1 MHRWS
6 QLFIPTLREAP
17 ADAEVASHKFL
28 VRAGYVRQLASG
40 IYSYLFLGQR
50 SFNKITGIVRE
61 EMDKIGQE
69 FYLPALHPR
78 ELWESSGRWSVMGDN
93 LFRLKDRKGSE
104 LCLAMT
110 HEENMTE
117 IARKE
122 LRSYKQLPQIW
133 YQIQSK
139 FRDEPRPKSGLLRVR
154 QFMMK
159 DSYSFDI
166 DAGALDVSYQKHRE
180 TYHRIFD
187 RCGLNY
193 LVIEAHSGA
202 MGGSQSEEFMVYTPA
217 GEDQVVSC
225 ANCKYAANLEKA
237 TSKLEPVKDL
247 APEGDGKPL
256 EVHTPGLKTIEEVGR
271 FLGVSPKNKIKT
283 LALMIDSGGEA
294 PVRSTGE
301 DARAPKGNLSS
312 RPVVVLMRG
321 DHQLNEAKLSTAVGK
336 ETRPM
341 QEEEIRQ
348 LFHSPA
354 GFLGPLE
361 ITWAKDLKS
370 AGPILLV
377 DKALE
382 GRNNLIAG
390 ANKED
395 YHVKNITPG
404 KDFQPTAYADLR
416 AVASGEP
423 CPNCG
428 SQLRMHTAVE
438 IGHIFKLGYKYA
450 ESMGARVLDKN
461 GKEVT
466 PIMGSYGIGIERILT
481 AAIEQSN
488 DENGFWLPTQIAPFE
503 IIVTPTNVS
512 DPKLKATAEDIAA
525 LLESEG
531 YDVLLDDRDERPGVK
546 FKDAD
551 LVGIPFRINVGKKVT
566 DGTVEVVQRSTRQSH
581 DVSIAAI
588 TQYFQ
593 QFLGNARQSKH

>member
-28 VRAGYVRQLASG
+28 VRSGYIRQLAAG

-50 SFNKITGIVRE
+50 SFNKIIGIVRE
-61 EMDKIGQE
+61 EMDRIGQE

-78 ELWESSGRWSVMGDN
+78 ELWEASGRWSVMGDN
-93 LFRLKDRKGSE
+93 LFRLKDRKGAD
-104 LCLAMT
+104 LCLGMT
-110 HEENMTE
+110 EEEVMTE

-139 FRDEPRPKSGLLRVR
+139 FRDEPRPKAGLLRVR
-154 QFMMK
+154 QFLMK

-166 DAGALDVSYQKHRE
+166 DPAGLDVSYQKHRDA
-180 TYHRIFD
+180 YCRIFD
-187 RCGLNY
+187 RCGLKY
-193 LVIEAHSGA
+193 LVIDAHSGA
-202 MGGSQSEEFMVYTPA
+202 MGGTQSEEFMVYTPA

-225 ANCKYAANLEKA
+225 AKCGYAANLEKA
-237 TSKLEPVKDL
+237 TSRLEPVADL
-247 APEGDGKPL
+247 APEGNGEPL
-256 EVHTPGLKTIEEVGR
+256 EVHTPGMKTIEDVAR

-283 LALMIDSGGEA
+283 LALMIDSKEERAGEG
-294 PVRSTGE
+294 T
-301 DARAPKGNLSS
+301 RAHTSQPGS
-312 RPVVVLMRG
+312 RAVVVLMRG
-321 DHQLNEAKLSTAVGK
+321 DHQLNEAKLSTALAGK

-341 QEEEIRQ
+341 QEDEILR
-348 LFHSPA
+348 LFKSPA
-354 GFLGPLE
+354 GFLGPLG
-361 ITWAKDLKS
+361 IDWAKSLDETSK
-370 AGPILLV
+370 AVLLV

-382 GRNNLIAG
+382 GRTNVIAG

-404 KDFQPTAYADLR
+404 KNFQPTAYADLR
-416 AVASGEP
+416 AVSSGDS

-428 SQLRMHTAVE
+428 SPLKMDTAVE
-438 IGHIFKLGYKYA
+438 IGHIFKLGYKYSQ
-450 ESMGARVLDKN
+450 SMGARVLDKN

-488 DENGFWLPTQIAPFE
+488 DENGFWLSRQIAPFDVV
-503 IIVTPTNVS
+503 VTPTNVS
-512 DPKLKATAEDIAA
+512 DQKLKSTAEDIAA
-525 LLESEG
+525 RLDSAG

-551 LVGIPFRINVGKKVT
+551 LVGIPFRVNVGKKVT
-566 DGTVEVVQRSTRQSH
+566 EDTVEVVRRSTRESA
-581 DVSIAAI
+581 DVSIGAI
-588 TQYFQ
+588 AEYINQMLGPAQ
-593 QFLGNARQSKH
+593 QQK

>member
-28 VRAGYVRQLASG
+28 VRAGYVRQLAAG

-50 SFNKITGIVRE
+50 SVNKIIAIVRE
-61 EMDKIGQE
+61 EMDRIGQE

-78 ELWESSGRWSVMGDN
+78 ELWEASGRWGVMGEN
-93 LFRLKDRKGSE
+93 LFRLKDRKGAD

-122 LRSYKQLPQIW
+122 LRSYKQIPQIW

-154 QFMMK
+154 QFIMK

-166 DAGALDVSYQKHRE
+166 DAAGLDVSYQKHRE
-180 TYHRIFD
+180 TYCRIFD

-193 LVIEAHSGA
+193 LVIDAHSGA

-225 ANCKYAANLEKA
+225 ANCKYAANLDKA
-237 TSKLEPVKDL
+237 TSKLDPVADL
-247 APEGDGKPL
+247 GPEGDGKPL
-256 EVHTPGLKTIEEVGR
+256 EVHTPGMKTIEDVGR

-283 LALMIDSGGEA
+283 LALMIDSRDQTSSGE
-294 PVRSTGE
+294 STRE
-301 DARAPKGNLSS
+301 DARAPRNRLSA
-312 RPVVVLMRG
+312 RAVVILMRG
-321 DHQLNEAKLSTAVGK
+321 DHQLNEAKLSTALAGK

-341 QEEEIRQ
+341 QEDEIRQ

-354 GFLGPLE
+354 GFLGPLGIE
-361 ITWAKDLKS
+361 WASDLKGT
-370 AGPILLV
+370 GPILLL

-382 GRNNLIAG
+382 GRRNLISG

-404 KDFQPTAYADLR
+404 DNFQPTAYADLR
-416 AVASGEP
+416 AVTSGEP

-428 SQLRMHTAVE
+428 APLRMDTAVE
-438 IGHIFKLGYKYA
+438 VGHIFKLGYKYS
-450 ESMGARVLDKN
+450 ESMGARVLDKH
-461 GKEVT
+461 GKET
-466 PIMGSYGIGIERILT
+466 MPIMGSYGIGIERILT
-481 AAIEQSN
+481 AAVEQSN
-488 DENGFWLPTQIAPFE
+488 DENGFWLPSSIAPFE
-503 IIVTPTNVS
+503 IIVTPTNVR
-512 DPKLKATAEDIAA
+512 DQTLKTTAEDIAGR
-525 LLESEG
+525 LESAG
-531 YDVLLDDRDERPGVK
+531 HDVLLDDRDERPGVK

-551 LVGIPFRINVGKKVT
+551 LVGIPFRVNVGKKVT
-566 DGTVEVVQRSTRQSH
+566 EGTVEVVQRSTRQLQ
-581 DVSIAAI
+581 DVSIGAI
-588 TQYFQ
+588 AEYFEKV
-593 QFLGNARQSKH
+593 LRPAHK